1 MRLKSF
7 FEDFTKIVSSES
19 TLRAA
24 PIRCVR
30 LGRVNNL
37 CSVILGSTL
46 LFFAFEILASFNIF
60 LTFCPS
66 TRNHLNFFFIFHLN
80 IINLILTKFFIFW
93 ISWIIWGFLPLKSL
107 CKISCFQTLLSY
119 FQMSFFAKLNIKKAS
134 FWIYKL
140 TIHFLFCKN
149 SLTYFCHFNQ
159 SLLALLFIKDYNSHY
174 ISKFIK
180 RSE

>member
-24 PIRCVR
+24 PIRCIR

-37 CSVILGSTL
+37 CNVILGSTL
-46 LFFAFEILASFNIF
+46 LFFAFKILAGFNIF

-66 TRNHLNFFFIFHLN
+66 SRNYLNFFPIFHSN
-80 IINLILTKFFIFW
+80 IINLILTTFFIFW
-93 ISWIIWGFLPLKSL
+93 ISWIIWWFWPLKSL
-107 CKISCFQTLLSY
+107 CKISCFQTLLSN
-119 FQMSFFAKLNIKKAS
+119 FQISFFTKLNIKQAG

-140 TIHFLFCKN
+140 AIHFLFCKN
-149 SLTYFCHFNQ
+149 SLTYFSHFN
-159 SLLALLFIKDYNSHY
+159 
-174 ISKFIK
+174 
-180 RSE
+180 